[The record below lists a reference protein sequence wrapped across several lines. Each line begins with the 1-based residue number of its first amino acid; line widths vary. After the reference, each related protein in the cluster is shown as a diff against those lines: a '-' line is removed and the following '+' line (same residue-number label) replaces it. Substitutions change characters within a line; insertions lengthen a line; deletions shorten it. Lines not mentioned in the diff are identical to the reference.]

1 MIELGLA
8 HDQELAIFGAPRET
22 APPSGASEVTTLDT
36 EGQADTA
43 KDPWREIARGIG
55 WWTSWRRHEQWL
67 TVGISRVIW
76 EAETVAHFANLGND
90 GFVIAFV
97 EGGKCFYARNA
108 TLIGFGS
115 QGGRGNHLRFW
126 ISKDGG
132 LR

>member
-8 HDQELAIFGAPRET
+8 HNLELAVFGAPRET
-22 APPSGASEVTTLDT
+22 APPSGASEVATLDK

-55 WWTSWRRHEQWL
+55 WWTTWRRHELRL

-76 EAETVAHFANLGND
+76 EEEVVLHFANLGSD
-90 GFVIAFV
+90 GFAIAIV
-97 EGGKCFYARNA
+97 ESGKCFYARDA
-108 TLIGFGS
+108 SLIGFGS
-115 QGGRGNHLRFW
+115 QGGRNHLRFW
-126 ISKDGG
+126 VSKDGG